1 MEMSTHM
8 PLHLVNL
15 DVYMCLLRRL
25 RILLGLY
32 EGRGMAG
39 YTSPGLAE
47 AEAEAEAG
55 SHQLQSQAE
64 VLSITNDHQPL
75 QHSSA
80 LIYPTYHI
88 MQTTYY
94 QSGGVAELV

>member
-8 PLHLVNL
+8 PLHLVDL
-15 DVYMCLLRRL
+15 DIYMCLLRRL
-25 RILLGLY
+25 RILLRLY

-47 AEAEAEAG
+47 AEAEAARCR
-55 SHQLQSQAE
+55 HQLQSQAQ
-64 VLSITNDHQPL
+64 VLFTNDHQPL

-80 LIYPTYHI
+80 LIHPTYYS

-94 QSGGVAELV
+94 

>member
-1 MEMSTHM
+1 M
-8 PLHLVNL
+8 PLHLVVL

-25 RILLGLY
+25 RILLRLY

-47 AEAEAEAG
+47 G

-80 LIYPTYHI
+80 LIYPTYYT